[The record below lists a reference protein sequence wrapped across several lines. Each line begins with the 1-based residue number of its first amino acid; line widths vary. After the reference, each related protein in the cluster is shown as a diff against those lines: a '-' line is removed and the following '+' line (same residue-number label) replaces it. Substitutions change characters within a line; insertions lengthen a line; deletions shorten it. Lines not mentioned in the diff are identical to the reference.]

1 MQEFEILLKR
11 LVSLF
16 SWSDIDVFVTLSAMS
31 IKTRGVSNAA
41 FLDPTLIDMPRL
53 LMLVKSILS
62 NKYPS
67 NALPGRKIL
76 M

>member
-41 FLDPTLIDMPRL
+41 F
-53 LMLVKSILS
+53 
-62 NKYPS
+62 
-67 NALPGRKIL
+67 
-76 M
+76 